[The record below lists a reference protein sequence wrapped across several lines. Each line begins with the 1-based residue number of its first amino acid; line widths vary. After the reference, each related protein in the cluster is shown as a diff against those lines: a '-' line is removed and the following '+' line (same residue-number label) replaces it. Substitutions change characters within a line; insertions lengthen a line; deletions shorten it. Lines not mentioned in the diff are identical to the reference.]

1 MGAVRHDDTVTRE
14 LTLPPDYPALLAD
27 LKARVRAAQH
37 RAHRVV
43 NTEML
48 TLYWQIGDAIRT
60 RQATDGWGTKVVDR
74 LAADLPAEFPSMK
87 GLSRSNLNY
96 MLAFAIAWPV
106 EAIVQQPAGKLGW
119 GHLMLLIDKLDDP
132 AARDWYAAAADEG
145 GWSRDVLRNQIM
157 NRTRERFGAAPSNFA
172 GHLEAADSEL
182 AQQLAKDP
190 FVFDFLGLSTGIA
203 ERDLEQALM
212 NQIVDTLREL
222 GAGFAFVGRQVHFEV
237 EGDDFFID
245 LLFFHVTQLRYV
257 VVELKIGKFKP
268 DYTGQ
273 LGFYVTL
280 VDDRL
285 RLAQHRPTVGLLLCA
300 DRNESTVR
308 YSLGA
313 VHAPMAVA
321 TYTYDTLPADERAA
335 LPSDTEL
342 MSALT
347 TPVSVGDQHLTLT
360 ELLTHHEPDST
371 VIGST
376 SRVDERRRPTNSLG

>member
-1 MGAVRHDDTVTRE
+1 MRDHETVPRD
-14 LTLPPDYPALLAD
+14 LTLPPDYADLLAD
-27 LKARVRAAQH
+27 LKNQVRSARR

-43 NTEML
+43 NAELL
-48 TLYWQIGDAIRT
+48 TLYWRIGDAIRT
-60 RQATDGWGTKVVDR
+60 RQEQAGWGAKIIDQ
-74 LAADLPAEFPSMK
+74 LAGDLRAEFPEMT
-87 GLSRSNLNY
+87 GLSRSNVYY
-96 MLAFAIAWPV
+96 MRSFAAAWSLD
-106 EAIVQQPAGKLGW
+106 AIVQQAAGRLPW
-119 GHLMLLIDKLDDP
+119 GHVMVLLDKVED
-132 AARDWYAAAADEG
+132 ASTRDWYANQADAH
-145 GWSRDVLRNQIM
+145 GWSRNVLLNQIM
-157 NRTRERFGAAPSNFA
+157 SRAHERVGAAPSNFER
-172 GHLEAADSEL
+172 HLVPGDSEL

-190 FVFDFLGLSTGIA
+190 YVFDFLGLSRGIG

-212 NQIVDTLREL
+212 DRMVDTLREL

-237 EGDDFFID
+237 DGDDFYID

-273 LGFYVTL
+273 LGFYVAL

-335 LPSDTEL
+335 LPSDTDV
-342 MSALT
+342 MSALD
-347 TPVSVGDQHLTLT
+347 TPVSVGDRHLTLT
-360 ELLTHHEPDST
+360 ELLTHRGPDS
-371 VIGST
+371 
-376 SRVDERRRPTNSLG
+376 E